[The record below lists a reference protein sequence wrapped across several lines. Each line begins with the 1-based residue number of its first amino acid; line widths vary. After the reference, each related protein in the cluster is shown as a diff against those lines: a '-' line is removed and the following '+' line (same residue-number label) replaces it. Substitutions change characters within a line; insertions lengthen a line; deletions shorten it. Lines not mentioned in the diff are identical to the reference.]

1 MLAGAACSADG
12 PEPRADPTASPSAT
26 GQAGSDPDTSDGSD
40 ASTEPAEEPG
50 SGTTPTTRPSK
61 GVVCLPV
68 DDATARAIA
77 ARSIDPIRP
86 VPGRSVAYRPLGLR
100 GTYLVVMVFTG
111 PGRSEPQMGVWA
123 VRRSIEPGELGQV
136 SSVDRIARYVTS
148 WPVARH
154 VVEEDFRV
162 SEVRACT
169 LV

>member
-1 MLAGAACSADG
+1 MVLLLAAAACSADRDR
-12 PEPRADPTASPSAT
+12 EPDVARTPDPTASTASSPSAE
-26 GQAGSDPDTSDGSD
+26 
-40 ASTEPAEEPG
+40 ASAPSTATPSPSASRGVTCLRVAE
-50 SGTTPTTRPSK
+50 
-61 GVVCLPV
+61 
-68 DDATARAIA
+68 DMAAAIA

-86 VPGRSVAYRPLGLR
+86 VPGRAFAYRPLGLR

-111 PGRSEPQMGVWA
+111 PGRPEPEMGVWA
-123 VRRSIEPGELGQV
+123 VRRSIEPDEHGMI

-148 WPVARH
+148 WPVARL

>member
-1 MLAGAACSADG
+1 MVLLLAAAACSADRDR
-12 PEPRADPTASPSAT
+12 EPDVARTPDTTASTASSPSAEASAPST
-26 GQAGSDPDTSDGSD
+26 AGPSTATPSPS
-40 ASTEPAEEPG
+40 ASRGVTCLRVAE
-50 SGTTPTTRPSK
+50 
-61 GVVCLPV
+61 
-68 DDATARAIA
+68 DMAAAIA

-86 VPGRSVAYRPLGLR
+86 VPGRAFAYRPLGLR

-111 PGRSEPQMGVWA
+111 PGRPEPEMGVWA
-123 VRRSIEPGELGQV
+123 VRRSIEPDEHGMI

-148 WPVARH
+148 WPVARL